1 MTGWL
6 SRWLKNFAARARV
19 LAPPSKS
26 SSKAA
31 NASGPTPLL
40 LKAAVVTESAQ
51 PVQPSTDNDLINSF
65 TVRRPLIGSNGE
77 LVGFEFRL
85 TAELEGR
92 VGSHP
97 TVQAAYAHLLLAAVR
112 PTTDSGRAV
121 LVTLPGNIVSRHSVL
136 EQVPQG
142 IWLVIHPWFTAPTS
156 LEELSELRLKRVQIG
171 RVVTDPA
178 KGLKADF
185 VQLAWRSDQPEDL
198 WLQLAAWQAEQ
209 PAMPLMVSHIDNIDD
224 LERALRSNVKLV
236 CGRVDASKK
245 SAPTDQR
252 TLQPGAMR
260 LAQMLNQVMQI
271 ETPQIAEEIR
281 ADVVLSYKLLRFANT
296 PALGL
301 AKAVESV
308 DQAVMMLGRKELY
321 RWLSIL
327 FLASA
332 DGRKASR
339 AVQEIALWRA
349 RFLEGLAQRRAEPI
363 ETVSAL
369 FTAGLLSLMDVL
381 LQIPLQQA
389 LQPLRLSEAALQAL
403 LERRGPW
410 APYFQ
415 LMSDV
420 EKNDLGAIAKS
431 AIEFGEME
439 QLTELSDAAWEWA
452 AKATGHS
459 HSHMPA

>member
-1 MTGWL
+1 MTAWL

-19 LAPPSKS
+19 LAPPSKPS
-26 SSKAA
+26 GKAA

-40 LKAAVVTESAQ
+40 LKDAVVTESAQ
-51 PVQPSTDNDLINSF
+51 PTVQPSPDNDLINSF

-97 TVQAAYAHLLLAAVR
+97 TVQAAYAHLLLATVR

-121 LVTLPGNIVSRHSVL
+121 LVALPGNIVSRHSVL

-142 IWLVIHPWFTAPTS
+142 IWLVIHPWFTTPTS
-156 LEELSELRLKRVQIG
+156 LEDLSELRLKGVQIG

-209 PAMPLMVSHIDNIDD
+209 PAMPLVVSGIDNIDD

-236 CGRVDASKK
+236 CGRVDASKN

-363 ETVSAL
+363 ETASAL
-369 FTAGLLSLMDVL
+369 FTAGLLSLLDVL

-389 LQPLRLSEAALQAL
+389 LRPLRLSEPALQVL

-415 LMSDV
+415 LMSDM
-420 EKNDLGAIAKS
+420 EKNDLEAAAKS
-431 AIEFGEME
+431 AEEFGDV
-439 QLTELSDAAWEWA
+439 QKITVLSDAAWEWA
-452 AKATGHS
+452 AEATGHS
-459 HSHMPA
+459 SPVA